1 MTPSFPDN
9 VETTADGRISYSTF
23 IGLWES
29 LLLVDPCHTLYSL
42 LQIGCWKEHM
52 GLVRRVSPDLLDRHV
67 LRCCVAGMEG
77 VGKSSLLQYLRT
89 GEAGQ
94 EGITTPLLT
103 VMCEVEEK
111 HRDIPNDWR
120 YLLVC

>member
-9 VETTADGRISYSTF
+9 VEATEDGRISYSTF

-42 LQIGCWKEHM
+42 LQIGCWREYT
-52 GLVRRVSPDLLDRHV
+52 GLVRRTSSDLPDRHV
-67 LRCCVAGMEG
+67 LRCCVAGMDG
-77 VGKSSLLQYLRT
+77 VGKSSLLQYLRM
-89 GEAGQ
+89 GEMGHKT
-94 EGITTPLLT
+94 ITAPLHT
-103 VMCEVEEK
+103 VMYEVKDK

-120 YLLVC
+120 YLLV